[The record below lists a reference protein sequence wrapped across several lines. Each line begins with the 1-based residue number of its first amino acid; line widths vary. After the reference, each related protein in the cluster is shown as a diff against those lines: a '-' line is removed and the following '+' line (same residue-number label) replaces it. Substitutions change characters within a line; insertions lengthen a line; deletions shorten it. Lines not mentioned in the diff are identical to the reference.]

1 MSVPAIGGT
10 LGGHNIHFI
19 VGIETLE
26 SRLCPLCS
34 TRLCYVI
41 SWCVTL
47 RVLHYMLYYSIFQ
60 YVMVCSVI
68 FGCGLFCS
76 VIFPSVLF
84 CIVLFCS
91 ALFSYVLLYSWVSRP
106 KFSNSEKSVNADVSM
121 SVSAP
126 SDRPDDC
133 KGSRD
138 VVFQCPERPFVA
150 RIFYRP

>member
-1 MSVPAIGGT
+1 
-10 LGGHNIHFI
+10 
-19 VGIETLE
+19 
-26 SRLCPLCS
+26 
-34 TRLCYVI
+34 
-41 SWCVTL
+41 
-47 RVLHYMLYYSIFQ
+47 
-60 YVMVCSVI
+60 MVCSVI

-91 ALFSYVLLYSWVSRP
+91 ALFSYVLLYSRVSRP
-106 KFSNSEKSVNADVSM
+106 NFSNSENYVNADVSM
-121 SVSAP
+121 SFSAP

-150 RIFYRP
+150 RLFVPPLVRTRR